1 MMKINTE
8 KEEEKEKDGKII
20 MSTHR
25 YNILIY
31 SKPFQE
37 WDFRIEFGVLLLW
50 FFLLPLS
57 IDNCVLPI
65 KTLKFETTRESSYLN

>member
-8 KEEEKEKDGKII
+8 KEEEKEREIEKDEKII

-50 FFLLPLS
+50 FFFLFLRVSTIVYCLL
-57 IDNCVLPI
+57 
-65 KTLKFETTRESSYLN
+65 KH